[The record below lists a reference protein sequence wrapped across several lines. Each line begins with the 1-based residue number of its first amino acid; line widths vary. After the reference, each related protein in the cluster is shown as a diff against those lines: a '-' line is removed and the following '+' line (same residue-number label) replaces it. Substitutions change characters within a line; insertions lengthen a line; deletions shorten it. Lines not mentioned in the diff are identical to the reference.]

1 MHFNL
6 AFIDWQLHPE
16 FTTSETYLERWRR
29 PGVGERLEQWV
40 RTGIHLISICLA
52 PLSIASAFAVCEY
65 GPVFWILGGG
75 GGERED

>member
-1 MHFNL
+1 M
-6 AFIDWQLHPE
+6 
-16 FTTSETYLERWRR
+16 
-29 PGVGERLEQWV
+29 

-75 GGERED
+75 GRGAGRLIGLGRGE